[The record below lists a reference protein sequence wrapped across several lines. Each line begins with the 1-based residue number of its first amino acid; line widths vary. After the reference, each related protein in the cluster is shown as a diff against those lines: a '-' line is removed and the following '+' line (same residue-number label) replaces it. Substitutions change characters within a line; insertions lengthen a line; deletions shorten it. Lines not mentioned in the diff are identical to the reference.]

1 MNVFN
6 CLDFLIRRACLI
18 ESMENKSQRLTLAF
32 SYACLAL
39 SMSLVGVYV
48 ALSKPL
54 ALGFGVFI
62 LAWLRFAIGAI
73 ATMHWLPKP
82 ASEPPLSFKIYL
94 LLFAES
100 FFGNFLFSILMLYGM
115 ALSQA
120 FSAGIIMSCIP
131 VAVALLSRIFLKERI
146 QRSTQWA
153 LLLAVSGLLILNT
166 HSASP
171 SSTDESSAS
180 LLGHICLLGAV
191 FCEAMYVVIGRTLSQ
206 VIQPKRIIAVI
217 NLWGLI
223 LITPL
228 ALMAIQ
234 QTGIPHVDASLWWLL
249 LFYGLAASV
258 GTVWLWMPRTR
269 LSGRYFH
276 HHATHQCICSGWV
289 IG

>member
-1 MNVFN
+1 LVHTLRPLNFIGTTKRIANALNHIGHRVN
-6 CLDFLIRRACLI
+6 GIQGLIGIHGRIRIVIRRDLPI
-18 ESMENKSQRLTLAF
+18 RQINGFDTRFNLLHRLT
-32 SYACLAL
+32 ACERAQ
-39 SMSLVGVYV
+39 
-48 ALSKPL
+48 
-54 ALGFGVFI
+54 
-62 LAWLRFAIGAI
+62 
-73 ATMHWLPKP
+73 
-82 ASEPPLSFKIYL
+82 
-94 LLFAES
+94 S
-100 FFGNFLFSILMLYGM
+100 FFGNFLFSILMLYGI

-166 HSASP
+166 YSASP

-206 VIQPKRIIAVI
+206 VIQPKRITAVI

-258 GTVWLWMPRTR
+258 GTVW
-269 LSGRYFH
+269 G
-276 HHATHQCICSGWV
+276 
-289 IG
+289 